1 MKSRIMTTFI
11 LLVLAVFPSCNKNTE
26 NFPII
31 PFGVSADYN
40 GSRRINSESVYAQLQ
55 TGSMGSFVYFEA
67 YDSADNFMEF
77 QIFNYRTLGTSAV
90 PSGTVSI
97 YYFSNYGA
105 TMDTVRSGQLTIVE
119 YTDTTVGGTFNFITA
134 SGLVVSNGSFNVNY
148 Q

>member
-67 YDSADNFMEF
+67 YDSVFALILLLILSEV
-77 QIFNYRTLGTSAV
+77 L
-90 PSGTVSI
+90 
-97 YYFSNYGA
+97 
-105 TMDTVRSGQLTIVE
+105 LL
-119 YTDTTVGGTFNFITA
+119 YTFK
-134 SGLVVSNGSFNVNY
+134 